1 MENNITDLLPESIRA
16 ELGEDSIK
24 AIQEAFKNA
33 VDRKVDEQVALA
45 VKCAEANFDEETN
58 KSVTELMEM
67 AELNYKLK
75 VAKALNTLKEKFE
88 QREAKIKAYYNKQ
101 LTESAKAFQKALVK
115 RIDESIR
122 RGVASA
128 IPTKQLQESLRN
140 KMAIDTIAHMKN
152 LLSVNDTTVREA
164 YRPAIREAK
173 KRIDE
178 SSERATLLEERN
190 KSLIEENKAL
200 KADLYLAERTKNLS
214 PEAQAYMQ
222 RVMKGSTEKFIKENF
237 QNVYGM
243 FKRQDEGRRE
253 AVAQLTLESR
263 LNSKQSRES
272 QKINRKSLVKT
283 KAAKP
288 VNESKDA
295 VGSFLDILEQSED

>member
-16 ELGEDSIK
+16 ELGEDSIQ
-24 AIQEAFKNA
+24 AIQEAFNNA
-33 VDRKVDEQVALA
+33 VDRKVDEQVSLA
-45 VKCAEANFDEETN
+45 VKCAEANFDEQTN

-75 VAKALNTLKEKFE
+75 FVKALNALKEKFE
-88 QREAKIKAYYNKQ
+88 QREAKIKAFYNKQ
-101 LTESAKAFQKALVK
+101 LTESAKAFQKSLVK

-122 RGVASA
+122 LGVAKA
-128 IPTKQLQESLRN
+128 IPTKQLKESLRN
-140 KMAIDTIAHMKN
+140 RMAINTIAHMKN

-178 SSERATLLEERN
+178 STERASLLAERN

-253 AVAQLTLESR
+253 AVAQLTMESR
-263 LNSKQSRES
+263 LNSKQSRET
-272 QKINRKSLVKT
+272 QKINRESLLK
-283 KAAKP
+283 KAPKKP
-288 VNESKDA
+288 VNEN
-295 VGSFLDILEQSED
+295 VNPIGSFIDSLIESED